1 MSTESYEYGDEEIH
15 KMEKRVKD
23 CNIGIIDNL
32 KNLIML
38 SQGKDIPIKVTFS
51 DKSLKKIDEL
61 IYRYKEKC
69 YCGDANSIIWGD
81 NSTHMESAHHLT
93 KKKK

>member
-1 MSTESYEYGDEEIH
+1 MSTESYEYGDEEINA
-15 KMEKRVKD
+15 MEKRVKD

-32 KNLIML
+32 KNLLRL

-51 DKSLKKIDEL
+51 DEAMKKIDEL
-61 IYRYKEKC
+61 VYRYKEKC

-81 NSTHMESAHHLT
+81 NSAYIEQDSHT
-93 KKKK
+93 KKKR